1 MTVLKLYVFEKIA
14 MATLK
19 QFKQLAT
26 TPEEISALASE
37 YVLDEEKT
45 TAKIIQMAADKG
57 FELTS
62 DEIIQHLNQ
71 MSMDDELDDLE
82 LSTEALSAVAGG
94 ANGFH
99 DGPGGWLYWK

>member
-1 MTVLKLYVFEKIA
+1 
-14 MATLK
+14 MATLE

-37 YVLDEEKT
+37 YVLDQEKT

-62 DEIIQHLNQ
+62 DEIIQFLTQ
-71 MSMDDELDDLE
+71 MNENDEFDDIQ
-82 LSTEALSAVAGG
+82 LSNEALAAVAGG
-94 ANGFH
+94 KGTV
-99 DGPGGWLYWK
+99 DQIIEIVGSTLIKMEP

>member
-1 MTVLKLYVFEKIA
+1 
-14 MATLK
+14 MATLE

-37 YVLDEEKT
+37 YVLDQEKT

-62 DEIIQHLNQ
+62 EEIIQHLTQ
-71 MSMDDELDDLE
+71 MNENDEFEDIE
-82 LSTEALSAVAGG
+82 LSNEALAAVAGG
-94 ANGFH
+94 A
-99 DGPGGWLYWK
+99 GGGVGDSNDAYQFIAGD

>member
-1 MTVLKLYVFEKIA
+1 
-14 MATLK
+14 MATTLE

-26 TPEEISALASE
+26 TPEETSALASE
-37 YVLDEEKT
+37 YILDQEKT

-62 DEIIQHLNQ
+62 DEIVQHLTQ
-71 MSMDDELDDLE
+71 MQEDDELDDLE

-94 ANGFH
+94 FGSLTK
-99 DGPGGWLYWK
+99 DGKWKWVF

>member
-1 MTVLKLYVFEKIA
+1 MT
-14 MATLK
+14 TLE

-37 YVLDEEKT
+37 YILDQEKT
-45 TAKIIQMAADKG
+45 TAKIIQMAASKG

-62 DEIIQHLNQ
+62 EEIIQHLTQ
-71 MSMDDELDDLE
+71 MNEEDELSDLE

-94 ANGFH
+94 FIDTSGGRIRF
-99 DGPGGWLYWK
+99 DGKLRL